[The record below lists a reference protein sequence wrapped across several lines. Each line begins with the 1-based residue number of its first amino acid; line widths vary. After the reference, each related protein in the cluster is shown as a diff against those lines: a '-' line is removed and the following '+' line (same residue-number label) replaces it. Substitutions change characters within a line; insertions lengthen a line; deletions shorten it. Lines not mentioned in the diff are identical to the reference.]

1 MFRINQ
7 YHYGKRTLKLGIFL
21 GGLQF
26 QMGAVSSYM
35 GYINTAI
42 SASTLYIVSSVAKL
56 SFIQYI
62 LLLVLVVA
70 IVMLVDWVFIQPGR
84 QIYANQ
90 QGWEHNNPVKQ
101 YLDEKMVTKEYFDNA
116 IKSLRGKDEYKTNA
130 T

>member
-1 MFRINQ
+1 MLKIRQ
-7 YHYGKRTLKLGIFL
+7 YHYGERTLKIGIFL

-42 SASTLYIVSSVAKL
+42 SASTLYLVANRLRL
-56 SFIQYI
+56 SFVEYI
-62 LLLVLVVA
+62 LILVIIVAFLLLF
-70 IVMLVDWVFIQPGR
+70 DWVFIQPGR

-90 QGWEHNNPVKQ
+90 QGWEHDNPVKK

-116 IKSLRGKDEYKTNA
+116 IKALRGKDESKANA